1 MSANPNSGPNIG
13 TDIRRLGLQP
23 PENLRSYV
31 VFREGVLY
39 VANDRLMSPD
49 VIDFEMKLRR
59 MFACDR
65 KQGVTMA
72 QLAVHQHEVE
82 RAGALARRDEAAE
95 KRRAF
100 ALLGQGVKMSAS
112 DIHFLIKAGHTEV
125 KFRVDG
131 YLDTYAELSR
141 DEGIQLV
148 SALYVAS
155 DSNAKSQNQFTFNA
169 PIAARLTRSDGENF
183 GMLPEELYAVR
194 FASMKTDQ
202 GGLVVLRLLYDSV
215 SSRSAGETKSI
226 DLEALGF
233 SSEQA
238 NTLREMADAPNGMIV
253 IDGPTG
259 SGKSTTL
266 KYTMQWIHENYP
278 HFNILTVEDP
288 PEYPIIGASQIPVSV
303 QEDSREQVGERGK
316 QYASIIATTL
326 RLDPDILMVGEIR
339 DGHSAIA
346 ALRAAETG
354 HRLWSTLHANDAWEA
369 MNRLLDL
376 LREGGMHEPL
386 PVLANTQNLC
396 GMLAQRLVPKLCPK
410 CRKLFAENTDRVSQQ
425 VRNEL
430 FDAIPN
436 LDASTIYVR
445 GDGCDLCVPN
455 ADGDPEKQRLDKRR
469 GIMGRT
475 VVAEVVRPDQTLLD
489 IARRDGIPAARL
501 YWLKH
506 RGGQVIADA
515 ALIKI
520 MAGVLDPQVA
530 REFVGPLLT
539 ARQILGSLEADQ
551 MGMLA

>member
-1 MSANPNSGPNIG
+1 MSAHFSNN
-13 TDIRRLGLQP
+13 DIQRLGVQP
-23 PENLRSYV
+23 PEGLRKIV
-31 VFREGVLY
+31 AFRDGVLF
-39 VANDRLMSPD
+39 VANDYMTSAD
-49 VIDFEMKLRR
+49 VIDFELKLRR
-59 MFACDR
+59 MGALSR
-65 KQGVTMA
+65 KQGVSMA
-72 QLAVHQHEVE
+72 QLSTHQHEAE
-82 RAGALARRDEAAE
+82 RVSSLVRRDEAAE

-100 ALLGQGVKMSAS
+100 ALLAQGVKMSAS
-112 DIHFLIKAGHTEV
+112 DIHFLIKSSHTEV

-131 YLDTYAELSR
+131 YLDTYAELSKE
-141 DEGIQLV
+141 EGIQLV
-148 SALYVAS
+148 TALYVAS
-155 DSNAKSQNQFTFNA
+155 DSNAKSQNQFTFNT
-169 PIAARLTRSDGENF
+169 PIAARLTRSDGENI
-183 GMLPEELYAVR
+183 GLLPEALYAVR

-215 SSRSAGETKSI
+215 SSRSAGSETRI

-233 SSEQA
+233 TATQA
-238 NTLREMADAPNGMIV
+238 TQLREMADAPNGMII

-346 ALRAAETG
+346 GLRAAETG

-396 GMLAQRLVPKLCPK
+396 GMVAQRLVPKLCPK
-410 CRKLFAENTDRVSQQ
+410 CRKPFSEFHDRVSQQ
-425 VRNEL
+425 VRDEL

-445 GDGCDLCVPN
+445 GDGCDLCVPT
-455 ADGDPEKQRLDKRR
+455 AEGDPEKQRLDKRR

-475 VVAEVVRPDQTLLD
+475 VVAEIVRPDQTLLD
-489 IARRDGIPAARL
+489 IARRDGIPAARR

-506 RGGQVIADA
+506 RNGQVIADA
-515 ALIKI
+515 ALAKI
-520 MAGVLDPQVA
+520 LAGVLDPQVA

-539 ARQILGSLEADQ
+539 ARQILSSLEADQ
-551 MGMLA
+551 MGMIA

>member
-1 MSANPNSGPNIG
+1 MSANFSNN
-13 TDIRRLGLQP
+13 DIQRLGVQP
-23 PENLRSYV
+23 PDGLRKIV
-31 VFREGVLY
+31 AFREGILF
-39 VANDRLMSPD
+39 VANDYLTSPD
-49 VIDFEMKLRR
+49 VIDFELKLRR
-59 MFACDR
+59 MGALAR
-65 KQGVTMA
+65 KQGVSMA
-72 QLAVHQHEVE
+72 QLATHQHDTE
-82 RAGALARRDEAAE
+82 RTSSLSRRDEAAE

-100 ALLGQGVKMSAS
+100 ALLAQGVKMSAS
-112 DIHFLIKAGHTEV
+112 DVHFLIKASHTEV

-141 DEGIQLV
+141 EEGIQLV
-148 SALYVAS
+148 TALYVAS

-169 PIAARLTRSDGENF
+169 PIAARLTRSDGENL
-183 GMLPEELYAVR
+183 GLLPEALYAVR

-215 SSRSAGETKSI
+215 SSRSAGESARI
-226 DLEALGF
+226 DLETLGF
-233 SSEQA
+233 SATQA
-238 NTLREMADAPNGMIV
+238 QQLREMADAPNGMII

-266 KYTMQWIHENYP
+266 KYSMQWIHENYP

-410 CRKLFAENTDRVSQQ
+410 CRLPFAEHQDRVSQQ
-425 VRNEL
+425 VRDEM

-445 GDGCDLCVPN
+445 GDGCDLCVPT

-475 VVAEVVRPDQTLLD
+475 VVAEIVRPDQTLLD
-489 IARRDGIPAARL
+489 IARRDGIPAARR

-506 RGGQVIADA
+506 RSGQVIADA
-515 ALIKI
+515 ALTKI
-520 MAGVLDPQVA
+520 LAGILDPQVA

-539 ARQILGSLEADQ
+539 ARQILSSLEADQ
-551 MGMLA
+551 MGMLP